1 MILQAGQFIPF
12 PQVII
17 IKYCYALIL
26 TKEKDMLN
34 NEGPHTYTHYLKQKL
49 RKRGRVGRGR
59 GRVGRVNNGKN
70 VGKPEV
76 HKVKKTSSRILI

>member
-1 MILQAGQFIPF
+1 
-12 PQVII
+12 
-17 IKYCYALIL
+17 
-26 TKEKDMLN
+26 MLN

-49 RKRGRVGRGR
+49 RKRRKRGRVGRGRVGRGRVGRGR

-70 VGKPEV
+70 VGKPEG